1 MYSPAGTI
9 KPKEHKINCGCGSLG
24 RVNLWDNVSPVFR
37 NLTPPVS
44 RYNWLDWMIIGGT
57 KGNILTERINS
68 GWAVDNYINGMLLDV
83 EFICN
88 VNDILCRDG
97 VGLDYANDP
106 NAMVC
111 AYSVLYKTG
120 VKLCER
126 ILRTNNINKYTLLDR
141 EKLYG
146 KRDKYEKEYR
156 DRLSYL
162 SEQLTTPEQIN
173 LYSDCLICKPP
184 SGMRKGNINITY

>member
-1 MYSPAGTI
+1 
-9 KPKEHKINCGCGSLG
+9 
-24 RVNLWDNVSPVFR
+24 
-37 NLTPPVS
+37 
-44 RYNWLDWMIIGGT
+44 MIIGGT